1 MVVSLIEESKYC
13 GLKILPTNISIS
25 KLKNCVNQCLFCFRH
40 CTNPNI
46 NTQYPAQAG
55 DEWMK
60 AYTIKKITDHF
71 DFPSTEVFKGFLHIF
86 IHLAQTLQPTK
97 YHTLVV
103 FPRAHYA
110 PASPPPL
117 PAHQW
122 PGPDMKLLLL
132 VTSLATAAWARSLNR
147 RPEVTDLLLS
157 DISLP
162 SIRNTLQVSV
172 VDIGRT
178 DRLWWAG
185 HIRLL
190 YI

>member
-1 MVVSLIEESKYC
+1 
-13 GLKILPTNISIS
+13 
-25 KLKNCVNQCLFCFRH
+25 
-40 CTNPNI
+40 
-46 NTQYPAQAG
+46 
-55 DEWMK
+55 MK

-71 DFPSTEVFKGFLHIF
+71 DFPSTEVSKDFLHIF
-86 IHLAQTLQPTK
+86 IHLAQTLHPTK

-110 PASPPPL
+110 PASPL
-117 PAHQW
+117 AAHQW

-132 VTSLATAAWARSLNR
+132 VTSLATAAWARGLNR

-178 DRLWWAG
+178 DRL
-185 HIRLL
+185 
-190 YI
+190 

>member
-1 MVVSLIEESKYC
+1 MLILLSSLHQSKY
-13 GLKILPTNISIS
+13 KHTA
-25 KLKNCVNQCLFCFRH
+25 
-40 CTNPNI
+40 
-46 NTQYPAQAG
+46 PAQAG

-86 IHLAQTLQPTK
+86 IHLTQTLHPTK

-103 FPRAHYA
+103 FPRVPRHYARYA
-110 PASPPPL
+110 PASPL

-122 PGPDMKLLLL
+122 PGTDMKLLLL